1 MASTTGIE
9 IFVKRGRGMKKSL
22 ISAAVFFVHASAVGL
37 CLNVSSRLLAADE
50 EARLANPSGPVLAD
64 LWRPFPCS
72 VVSRA
77 SEFRHEC
84 RPCCARGHRPT
95 GRWKSNL
102 GGLAIAAHYYWDRI
116 LCVLRAQSFQQCV
129 TTTTCY

>member
-1 MASTTGIE
+1 
-9 IFVKRGRGMKKSL
+9 MKKSL

-77 SEFRHEC
+77 SEFRHD
-84 RPCCARGHRPT
+84 RVAAPTSAARAAQEDT
-95 GRWKSNL
+95 GPPGVGNQIWV
-102 GGLAIAAHYYWDRI
+102 G
-116 LCVLRAQSFQQCV
+116 
-129 TTTTCY
+129 